1 MDKNIYFGVVTVW
14 LLQAIIGFMSK
25 ILKSIKIFDG
35 KNYDVVAWTE
45 KLTTVAKITK
55 ECVTEV
61 IPMLLE
67 GAAYDVWNNLSDDSK
82 EKQAEIEKA
91 LFEAFGMSKIDCF
104 ESLRERKLR
113 RDESLDEY
121 VQAIRK
127 LSKRSGVS
135 ESEKLLV
142 LFVVTGL
149 PSDIRTKIQTMIRME
164 DLDKV
169 SLDDIIE
176 KARILW
182 QETRKNDGSVAFAT
196 RSYRQDVTCFK
207 CRKRGHF
214 ARDCHV
220 QRVSPARCYSCGESG
235 HNARSCSAQSKPPL
249 TDFKKNITGAV
260 KLLSNPGTPAET
272 ILSVNGR
279 RARCLIDKGK
289 QHDNSS
295 RGALRRREAMVS

>member
-1 MDKNIYFGVVTVW
+1 M
-14 LLQAIIGFMSK
+14 
-25 ILKSIKIFDG
+25 
-35 KNYDVVAWTE
+35 
-45 KLTTVAKITK
+45 
-55 ECVTEV
+55 
-61 IPMLLE
+61 
-67 GAAYDVWNNLSDDSK
+67 
-82 EKQAEIEKA
+82 
-91 LFEAFGMSKIDCF
+91 
-104 ESLRERKLR
+104 
-113 RDESLDEY
+113 DEY

-169 SLDDIIE
+169 SLDDIVE

-196 RSYRQDVTCFK
+196 RSYRQDVTCF
-207 CRKRGHF
+207 RYGKRGHF

-279 RARCLIDKGK
+279 RARCLTDTG
-289 QHDNSS
+289 NSVTIV
-295 RGALRRREAMVS
+295 REALCGVEKRLSHKLYGIGGATLITRGTCEVIIEVEEMLKIKVSCMIVSFIFDNIDVILGMDSIEKLGELCIDHKGNIYFPKAK